1 MYILLVEDNDIVGDG
16 IKQGLET
23 LGHSTDWVKD
33 AHTAKQAI
41 CVHSTYNATQP
52 MRAH

>member
-23 LGHSTDWVKD
+23 LGDSTDWVKAD
-33 AHTAKQAI
+33 DTAKEGKS
-41 CVHSTYNATQP
+41 HG
-52 MRAH
+52 